1 MAATCRRWSRRR
13 CWRGSRDEGKTMETE
28 LKVSVARMTRDGEEL
43 SGALDD
49 SIYDLH
55 DEFLKPF
62 GGLRYELG
70 VQLFGSELLVRGKL
84 EQDFEAACSRCGQD
98 FDFTVKVPDFATSYA
113 VDEKTEFVEL
123 TAELRESILLT
134 LPTYP
139 VCREDC
145 PGIEQTEKE
154 APDSRWAVLDN
165 LKKG

>member
-1 MAATCRRWSRRR
+1 
-13 CWRGSRDEGKTMETE
+13 METE
-28 LKVSVARMTRDGEEL
+28 VVVRVSGMSRDGVEL
-43 SGALDD
+43 SGVLDD
-49 SIYDLH
+49 SVYGLD

-70 VQLFGSELLVRGKL
+70 AQLFGTELLVRGRL
-84 EQDFEAACSRCGQD
+84 EQDFEVACSRCGKD
-98 FDFTVKVPDFATSYA
+98 FDLTVKVPDFSASFET
-113 VDEKTEFVEL
+113 DEKSEFVEL

-145 PGIEQTEKE
+145 PGIEKKETE
-154 APDSRWAVLDN
+154 APDSRWDALDN

>member
-1 MAATCRRWSRRR
+1 
-13 CWRGSRDEGKTMETE
+13 METE
-28 LKVSVARMTRDGEEL
+28 LKVYVARVSREGDEL

-49 SIYDLH
+49 AIYGLD

-84 EQDFEAACSRCGQD
+84 EQDFEAACSRCGKD
-98 FDFTVKVPDFATSYA
+98 FDFTVKVPDFAASYST
-113 VDEKTEFVEL
+113 DSGDEFVDL
-123 TAELRESILLT
+123 TAELRESILLA

-145 PGIEQTEKE
+145 PGIEKTEKE
-154 APDSRWAVLDN
+154 APDSRWDALDN